1 MERIF
6 YEERQRLSPTWAW
19 LVAVVGLG
27 MTFPLFRLLYK
38 QVILEENMGIN
49 ARKIAIVLC
58 FLIVTL
64 AFLVWLTAA
73 FNLDVKIDSS
83 GVRYHYF
90 PHHYYAK
97 RIERQA
103 ILGYEV
109 REIKLNELFQP
120 KKRLGSSSNTQVCTV
135 SGKTVVDIILAD
147 NQHIVLGTANK
158 DSMRWAM
165 KKLLETS

>member
-6 YEERQRLSPTWAW
+6 YEERQRLSPIWAW
-19 LVAVVGLG
+19 LVAVAGLG

-58 FLIVTL
+58 LLIVTL
-64 AFLVWLTAA
+64 AFLVWLTSA
-73 FNLDVKIDSS
+73 FNLDVKIDST

-97 RIERQA
+97 RIERQTIVA
-103 ILGYEV
+103 YEV
-109 REIKLNELFQP
+109 REIQLSELIEP
-120 KKRLGSSSNTQVCTV
+120 KRRLGSPSNKQVCTV
-135 SGKTVVDIILAD
+135 SGKMVVDIILAD
-147 NQHIVLGTANK
+147 NQHIILGTTNK

-165 KKLLETS
+165 KKLLEPS